1 MIKIGPNEYHVRR
14 ASDVLHAEREPRSV
28 LDRIRAEIGAD
39 TFSAQYL
46 QAPVPPGGVMIKRE
60 WVGRYDYLLP
70 RSSSFKVI
78 QSWDV
83 AWTTGSEGAW
93 SVCTTWLVHND
104 FYDLIDV
111 WRGRLDYPSLKAQA
125 IAIANSHKPDRI
137 LIEDIGVGSA
147 LLMEL
152 KQAGLSAI
160 GVRPEQDKVTRMS
173 VQSAKFE
180 SGRVRFPRQAPWLD
194 GLEAELFSFPNGRYN
209 DQVDSISQA
218 LSHELPRG
226 EWTAKHYENYNKLM
240 SALVMDRFWGNV
252 MVRPW

>member
-1 MIKIGPNEYHVRR
+1 
-14 ASDVLHAEREPRSV
+14 
-28 LDRIRAEIGAD
+28 
-39 TFSAQYL
+39 
-46 QAPVPPGGVMIKRE
+46 MIKRE

-83 AWTTGSEGAW
+83 AWTTGSESAW

-111 WRGRLDYPSLKAQA
+111 WRRRLDYPSLKAQA

-137 LIEDIGVGSA
+137 LIEDIGVGNA

-173 VQSAKFE
+173 VQSTKFE

-218 LSHELPRG
+218 LAHELPRD
-226 EWTAKHYENYNKLM
+226 EWTAKHNENFGKFVN
-240 SALVMDRFWGNV
+240 ALVMDQFWGRH
-252 MVRPW
+252 MGRPW